1 MSNTY
6 EASVPTGKYPKLHM
20 DTKEASYVPEYV
32 RLGKTPI
39 SMDTTI
45 PSYDQSTVDEYPQ
58 VNDSHIIDN
67 NDFVGFANPIDMIKP
82 VRALKPKVE
91 NDTPAIG
98 DYILM
103 VAGKTVEFG
112 SVDKVEDRLK
122 SIMYGEDASFS
133 EQEVS
138 VDDIVVL
145 KRLPIKIGVFVGD

>member
-6 EASVPTGKYPKLHM
+6 EVKFPIGKAPRLQM
-20 DTKEASYVPEYV
+20 DSKEVSYVPEYV

-39 SMDTTI
+39 PMDATI
-45 PSYDQSTVDEYPQ
+45 PSYDQATIDEYPQ
-58 VNDSHIIDN
+58 TTDSHIIDN
-67 NDFVGFANPIDMIKP
+67 NDFVSFTNPTDTLKP
-82 VRALKPKVE
+82 VRSTRARIE
-91 NDTPAIG
+91 SDTPVVG

-103 VAGKTVEFG
+103 VAGKTIEFG
-112 SVDKVEDRLK
+112 SVSRVEDRLK

-145 KRLPIKIGVFVGD
+145 KRLPIKIGVFLGD